1 MYIGLEKNKS
11 RGSLGIVMIGV
22 DNIKGYIVILLM
34 GSLSREVHIPLSFSI
49 SWNMIMR
56 QQKNFNLPF
65 FSWALMRISGNL
77 VQKNGVE

>member
-1 MYIGLEKNKS
+1 
-11 RGSLGIVMIGV
+11 MIGV

-65 FSWALMRISGNL
+65 FRWALMRISGNL